1 MQFDVA
7 EGVGLVAGA
16 IGSFAFA
23 PQALKILRDKS
34 AEDVS
39 AATYTM
45 VCTGAA
51 LWLAYGILK
60 QSPSIILWNAVC
72 VALAGSVLVLKLRLR
87 GR

>member
-1 MQFDVA
+1 MQFDLA

-39 AATYTM
+39 AVTYTM
-45 VCTGAA
+45 VCTGAI
-51 LWLAYGILK
+51 LWLAYGVLR
-60 QSPSIILWNAVC
+60 QSPSIILWNGVC
-72 VALAGSVLVLKLRLR
+72 VVLAGAVLILKLRLR
-87 GR
+87 GH